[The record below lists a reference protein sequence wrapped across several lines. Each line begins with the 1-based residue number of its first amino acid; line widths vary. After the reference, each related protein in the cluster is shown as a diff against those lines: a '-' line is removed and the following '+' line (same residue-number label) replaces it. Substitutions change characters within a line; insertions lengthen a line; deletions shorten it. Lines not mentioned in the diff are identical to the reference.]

1 MRHGID
7 YRTSLYVHSCRIVH
21 DTVYCI
27 DYRDARALTCD
38 VDSVRF
44 KTKSQK
50 GAV

>member
-7 YRTSLYVHSCRIVH
+7 YRTSLYVRSRRIVH

-27 DYRDARALTCD
+27 DYRDALTCD